1 MAGLDK
7 RHVAGG
13 SGDVNL
19 EAAGEYDL
27 PLHQLGSGSDSD
39 DDDDDDVGKATEI
52 PSRGHSSEIDIETEI
67 GEVNRRRLL

>member
-39 DDDDDDVGKATEI
+39 DDDDVGKATEI
-52 PSRGHSSEIDIETEI
+52 PSRGHSSEIDIETGI